1 MISKLQEKMNSYQRV
16 WAEIDLD
23 AIWENMI
30 HMKENIAPETKILAV
45 IKTDGYG
52 HGGVPI
58 ARMLE
63 DVDFM
68 FGYAAATYE
77 EAHVLREAGVKK
89 PILILGYT
97 FPYCYE
103 EMIREEIRPAV
114 YRRDTVEELAEA
126 AAKAGKKAKVHIK
139 VDTGMGRIGITPDDE
154 GLDFVKFVMEHPGLE
169 VEGIFTHFAKS
180 DEADKTSANHQLEL
194 FQNFIDRIQSELGL
208 EIPVKHCSNSA
219 AILEMLTSY
228 DQKDSTSV
236 KRTDCDFTSAL
247 VDDVKGMR
255 IGIPSDY
262 LSAGLDE
269 EVKAAILKAADVL
282 KQKGAI
288 VEEFQLSL
296 VEYAIPA
303 YYVIASAEAS
313 SNLAR
318 FDGVKYGY
326 RAKEYNGLHGMYKK
340 SRSEGFGEEV
350 KRRIMLG
357 SFVLS
362 SGYYDAYYL
371 KALRTKALIKQS
383 FDRAFEKYDVIL
395 GPVAPMTAPK
405 LGESLLD
412 PLKMYLGDIYTIS
425 VNLAG
430 LPGVSV
436 PCGVDSKGLP
446 IGVQLIGDCFKEKN
460 IIRAAYAY
468 EQARGKWQAPPCT
481 AAASGK
487 VVE

>member
-1 MISKLQEKMNSYQRV
+1 MTSKLQEKMNSYQRV

-89 PILILGYT
+89 PVLILGYT

-103 EMIREEIRPAV
+103 EMLREEIRPAV

-219 AILEMLTSY
+219 AILEMPQANMDMVRAGITTYGLYPSEEVSKDIVPLRAAMSLYSHIIYCKTIHAGQSVSY
-228 DQKDSTSV
+228 GGLFTATKDTRVATIPVGYGDGYPRSLSGKGYVLIHGKKAPILGRVCMDQ
-236 KRTDCDFTSAL
+236 FM
-247 VDDVKGMR
+247 VD
-255 IGIPSDY
+255 ISGIPGAMGGDKVTLLGADGQERITAEELGE
-262 LSAGLDE
+262 LSGRFNYEFVCTLGKRIPRVYRRNGE
-269 EVKAAILKAADVL
+269 ITEVKD
-282 KQKGAI
+282 
-288 VEEFQLSL
+288 
-296 VEYAIPA
+296 Y
-303 YYVIASAEAS
+303 
-313 SNLAR
+313 
-318 FDGVKYGY
+318 
-326 RAKEYNGLHGMYKK
+326 
-340 SRSEGFGEEV
+340 
-350 KRRIMLG
+350 
-357 SFVLS
+357 
-362 SGYYDAYYL
+362 
-371 KALRTKALIKQS
+371 
-383 FDRAFEKYDVIL
+383 FE
-395 GPVAPMTAPK
+395 
-405 LGESLLD
+405 
-412 PLKMYLGDIYTIS
+412 
-425 VNLAG
+425 N
-430 LPGVSV
+430 
-436 PCGVDSKGLP
+436 
-446 IGVQLIGDCFKEKN
+446 F
-460 IIRAAYAY
+460 
-468 EQARGKWQAPPCT
+468 
-481 AAASGK
+481 
-487 VVE
+487 